1 MPDFK
6 QDHFLRTIHIK
17 ERYSISNPTVHR
29 WIRAGKL
36 PKPEYLNNQMVWRQ
50 SAIEAAEE
58 RMLNTESSATEHFV

>member
-1 MPDFK
+1 MPDYT
-6 QDHFLRTIHIK
+6 QDKFLRTAHIK

-50 SAIEAAEE
+50 SAIEAAEK
-58 RMLNTESSATEHFV
+58 RLLTAESDAVAHL